1 MTKPRRCDPSLFRKD
16 LKDQVIIV
24 TGANSGIGLETS
36 KQLAHQGAI
45 VILACR
51 NAARGEAAVKKVGGA
66 AVFLTTLDLA
76 SLESV
81 KAFVKQF
88 LATYTRLDVL
98 VNNAGVMACPYAE
111 TKEGFEL
118 QFGSN
123 HLAHFYLMRLLTP
136 LLLATAEISGKP
148 SRFVALSSLVAG
160 VTSFNPD
167 IPIIDFDDLMW
178 KTKVYEEKG
187 AYCQSKLANYLT
199 VMEAAKKHPADKL
212 ISAAVNPGWVLSNL
226 DVHMSKK
233 KFGDGCTGKAMAS
246 FFRKVN
252 MWKGNLIAT
261 KDGAQ
266 TTLYCVLEDADKME
280 SGAFYSQIGL
290 YKDPELCPGG
300 WPFHKS
306 INPNATLENAAKL
319 WIVSEKLVG
328 L

>member
-1 MTKPRRCDPSLFRKD
+1 MPKPLRCNPILFTKD

-24 TGANSGIGLETS
+24 TGANSGVGLETS

-51 NAARGEAAVKKVGGA
+51 NAVRGEEAVKKVGGA
-66 AVFLTTLDLA
+66 AVFMTTLDLA
-76 SLESV
+76 SLDSV
-81 KAFVKQF
+81 KAFVKHF
-88 LATYTRLDVL
+88 LATYKRLDAL
-98 VNNAGVMACPYAE
+98 INNAGVMACPYAK
-111 TKEGFEL
+111 TNDGFEL

-123 HLAHFYLMRLLTP
+123 HLSHFYLMRMLTP
-136 LLLATAEISGKP
+136 LLLETAETTGKP

-160 VTSFNPD
+160 VTGFNPE
-167 IPIIDFDDLMW
+167 IPTIDFDDLMW
-178 KTKVYEEKG
+178 EKKEYKEVG
-187 AYCQSKLANYLT
+187 AYCQSKLANYLH
-199 VMEAAKKHPADKL
+199 VMEAAQKYPANKL

-233 KFGDGCTGKAMAS
+233 KYGDGCTGKMMAS

-252 MWKGNLIAT
+252 MLKGDLIAT

-266 TTLYCVLEDADKME
+266 TTLYCILEDADKME

-290 YKDPELCPGG
+290 YNDPELCAGG
-300 WPFHKS
+300 WPFKKS
-306 INPNATLENAAKL
+306 INPNATLETAAKL
-319 WIVSEKLVG
+319 WVVSSKLVG